1 MKPKLVVGN
10 WKMNKPFDDAQD
22 LILDIQNN
30 LKDRKLQ
37 TEVVLCPPF
46 VYMELIT
53 DIAEEEDSQFYAG
66 AQNCSEHESGAYTG
80 EVSAEMLAS
89 MGVEFCIVGHSER
102 RKYFGET
109 HPEIPWDK
117 IYDMRIV
124 LAHMYV
130 TVDCDIVYK
139 TVKNDLPKLRTQL
152 LQLKE
157 ELR

>member
-10 WKMNKPFDDAQD
+10 WKMNKSFDDAQD

-37 TEVVLCPPF
+37 TEVILCPPF

-109 HPEIPWDK
+109 NAVIAQK
-117 IYDMRIV
+117 S
-124 LAHMYV
+124 
-130 TVDCDIVYK
+130 TSC
-139 TVKNDLPKLRTQL
+139 
-152 LQLKE
+152 
-157 ELR
+157 

>member
-1 MKPKLVVGN
+1 MDKELISLRIDEIIKHID
-10 WKMNKPFDDAQD
+10 FATTD
-22 LILDIQNN
+22 LKEVE
-30 LKDRKLQ
+30 LKDFNGNSLLARATSFSLEQ
-37 TEVVLCPPF
+37 IC
-46 VYMELIT
+46 
-53 DIAEEEDSQFYAG
+53 
-66 AQNCSEHESGAYTG
+66 EH
-80 EVSAEMLAS
+80 VSK
-89 MGVEFCIVGHSER
+89 I

-139 TVKNDLPKLRTQL
+139 TAKKDLPKLRIQL

-157 ELR
+157 GLR